1 MAQESLFH
9 SSIGRKF
16 TMALSA
22 IFLLVFLLMH
32 FVSNLMSL
40 VSAEAFNSVSQFLG
54 YNPFIQ
60 YVMQPILILG
70 VVYHFVMGVILES
83 QNKKARPVKYAKTN
97 PSANSSWASRN
108 MILSGGVI
116 LAFLVLHLVDFW
128 WPEINHKYVEA
139 LPEDPN
145 RYYDELLHR
154 FSNPVRVGVYV
165 FAFFLLMLHLLH
177 GFQSAFQSV
186 GANHRKYTPFIK
198 SFGKIFAIVIPVGF
212 MLIAIINYLKT
223 IL

>member
-1 MAQESLFH
+1 MAQESLFR

-32 FVSNLMSL
+32 FISNFMSL
-40 VSAEAFNSVSQFLG
+40 VSAEAFNSVSHFLG

-60 YVMQPILILG
+60 YAMQPILLLG
-70 VVYHFVMGVILES
+70 VVYHFVMGVVLEI
-83 QNKKARPVKYAKTN
+83 QNRNARPIKYAKSN
-97 PSANSSWASRN
+97 SAANSSWASRN

-128 WPEINHKYVEA
+128 WPEINHKYVEV

-145 RYYDELLHR
+145 RYYEELLHR

-165 FAFFLLMLHLLH
+165 LAFFLLMLHLLH

-186 GANHRKYTPFIK
+186 GANHRKYTPFIQMV
-198 SFGKIFAIVIPVGF
+198 GKVFAIAIPVGF

-223 IL
+223 I